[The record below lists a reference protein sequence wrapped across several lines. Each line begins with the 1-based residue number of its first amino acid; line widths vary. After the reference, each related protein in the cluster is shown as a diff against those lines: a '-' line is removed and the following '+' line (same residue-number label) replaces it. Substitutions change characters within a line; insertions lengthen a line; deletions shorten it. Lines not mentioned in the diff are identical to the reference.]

1 MVERDITPVLRE
13 RFQQYPFVTVTGPR
27 QSGKTTLCRAAFP
40 ELAYANL
47 EDPAQRQAA
56 EEDPRGFIASLGD
69 SGIIDEVQHV
79 PALLSYLQVIADDA
93 GRNSMYVLTGSEQF
107 QLTESIT
114 QSLAGRTAML
124 QLLPCSFAERRRF
137 DAPLDVNEML
147 FSGFYPRLLDQR
159 LDPAEALASYVETY
173 VERDV
178 RRLGNVRQLSSFRR
192 FMRLCAGRI
201 GQLLNLS
208 ALASD
213 AGVRHNTA
221 RDWLTIL
228 EASFITFQLQPF
240 QSNIRKRLI
249 KSPKLYF
256 YDVGLACYLLGIEAP
271 EQLAT
276 HPLRGPLFENLV
288 IAELIK
294 SYLNKGGRPDLS
306 FFRDRNGLECDV
318 FDRRGGAITAIEIKA
333 GASINSDFFGPIQR
347 VASLVPEIERSIVV
361 YGGEAAQTRHNV
373 EVVPVDAL
381 PELLDPFD
389 VGAEIDEFVRQY
401 RSADPVKDDV
411 ERLNEAYGNLVRP
424 DIDAVSAMLQPISEA
439 LFHTLRGTGYVKI
452 GGYVESSARMLDSSH
467 WERTRDASIVSRG
480 FSLDQIEMFAL
491 EQQWVMLKYTG
502 RGVAGFDIHLGLE
515 WAFDD
520 EGVHRTVTVGG
531 EKLLSFQGT
540 ISYSAL
546 QTEPPSSDRL
556 VAELT
561 KELMRQIA
569 ERSAEQR

>member
-47 EDPAQRQAA
+47 EDPGQRQAA

-124 QLLPCSFAERRRF
+124 QLLPCSFAERQRF
-137 DAPLDVNEML
+137 DASLNVNEML

-159 LDPAEALASYVETY
+159 LDPSEALAGYVETY

-208 ALASD
+208 SLASD
-213 AGVRHNTA
+213 AGIRHNTA
-221 RDWLTIL
+221 RDWFTIL
-228 EASFITFQLQPF
+228 EARFITFQLQPF
-240 QSNIRKRLI
+240 QSNIRKRLV

-347 VASLVPEIERSIVV
+347 VAKLIPEVERSIVV
-361 YGGEAAQTRHNV
+361 YAGDTKQTRHGV

-389 VGAEIDEFVRQY
+389 VGTEIDEFVREYQ
-401 RSADPVKDDV
+401 SESPVQDDV
-411 ERLNEAYGNLVRP
+411 ERLDVAYERLIKPAIEAIHQIVE
-424 DIDAVSAMLQPISEA
+424 PIGEA
-439 LFHTLRGTGYVKI
+439 LFQGHSSSGIVRTSGSESA
-452 GGYVESSARMLDSSH
+452 GGSMGRPEVWQQIRD
-467 WERTRDASIVSRG
+467 ERVATRG
-480 FSLDQIEMFAL
+480 FELGKSELRIGERWRL
-491 EQQWVMLKYTG
+491 SSYNG
-502 RGVAGFDIHLGLE
+502 RGQQGFTVSFDVLWEFGETAVTRVAT
-515 WAFDD
+515 FDD
-520 EGVHRTVTVGG
+520 QPLDG
-531 EKLLSFQGT
+531 LQGT
-540 ISYSAL
+540 VSYSEL
-546 QTEPPSSDRL
+546 KRTTPSSDRL

-569 ERSAEQR
+569 KRSAERR